1 MSIRHY
7 QLACAILAVT
17 SVSSLAVAHQRGHQG
32 RGLRATATSAT
43 RTAADRVRRPVR
55 VSAAALGLSEAAL
68 IDELLAAPTAREV
81 ALYADKLGVVGT
93 DDAVI
98 ALTPLADDPRA
109 GVPEA
114 VIAAIGHIGSRR
126 ATDVLLELLDD
137 PRPRVRGAAVG
148 ALGSL
153 ADERAVV
160 ALIAIADDRADPTR
174 LTAIWALGEQGG
186 ETATAHLVAIARSG
200 DPAAATSAVA
210 ALAAIPTAQVALL
223 ALTDAA
229 DVRIRVAALGALDP
243 SSPAAIA
250 RLTAVLAIGE
260 PQTSQAAITA
270 LGRSGDAAVVPVLAR
285 AAREGSAYVM
295 SSAVSALGEVGG
307 PDAIAALGDLLAHGE
322 LDVTG
327 QIATTLASI
336 GDDGARAQL
345 IAVAV
350 AGGRRGSQVLAAL
363 GTLRGAD
370 VQAALLTIAQHGT
383 AGARREA
390 LPLLLRD
397 GVPQA
402 MALATDLIASGTRT
416 DRLAVIAMLGDA
428 PGPEARATLLDL
440 AGREHGPVRTA
451 ALDALSQTRP
461 DDPELTSLLG
471 DALLDGRPDE
481 VTSAASIL
489 GRLGTADARALLVA
503 AIGDDDPARAQ
514 AAIGALGYGVAIT
527 ADLRAALA
535 AVATGGPAG
544 LRGQATQQ
552 LLSAGGPEGLAAARS
567 LLTGGDPELAR
578 QTLWALASVGSDDAD
593 RAIRE
598 AVASTDAQVRA
609 TAAQVMA
616 QRPDDA
622 DTALLIQLGRDG
634 DPAVKA
640 QALSTLGAIGSREAV
655 DSLLATAT
663 SAGKDD
669 RVAAIN
675 GLAAVDD
682 PRAMA
687 SMARL
692 IEDGDPEVA
701 AAAIYAAGNGG
712 DEVDQALVRTFAAAA
727 DGDPRRYAAATQL
740 RQRGVAVDDATAK
753 ALDLLM
759 GPAYGGGSYGGYGG
773 QNYYEE

>member
-1 MSIRHY
+1 MSVRRY

-17 SVSSLAVAHQRGHQG
+17 TVSSLAVAHQRA
-32 RGLRATATSAT
+32 RPTSGLRGSSTGAT
-43 RTAADRVRRPVR
+43 RSAADRVRRPVR
-55 VSAAALGLSEAAL
+55 VSAAALGLSEAEL
-68 IDELLAAPTAREV
+68 IDALLAAPTAREV
-81 ALYADKLGVVGT
+81 GIYAEKLGVVGT

-98 ALTPLADDPRA
+98 ALAPPADDPRA

-126 ATDVLLELLDD
+126 ATDVLLDLQGD

-148 ALGSL
+148 ALGSP

-186 ETATAHLVAIARSG
+186 ETATAHLVTIARSG
-200 DPAAATSAVA
+200 DAAAATSAVT
-210 ALAAIPTAQVALL
+210 ALAAIPTAQAALL
-223 ALTDAA
+223 ALTDVP
-229 DVRIRVAALGALDP
+229 DLRIRVAALAALEP

-250 RLTAVLAIGE
+250 RLSAVLAAGE
-260 PQTSQAAITA
+260 AQTSQAAITA
-270 LGRSGDAAVVPVLAR
+270 LGRCGDAAVVPALAR
-285 AAREGSAYVM
+285 AARDGNANLRW
-295 SSAVSALGEVGG
+295 SAVSALGEVGG
-307 PDAIAALGDLLAHGE
+307 PEAISVLGELLAHGE

-336 GDDGARAQL
+336 GDEAARARL
-345 IAVAV
+345 IAVAI
-350 AGGRRGSQVLAAL
+350 AGGRRGSQVLSAL
-363 GTLRGAD
+363 ATLRGDD
-370 VQAALLTIAQHGT
+370 VRAALLTIAQHGT
-383 AGARREA
+383 PGARREA
-390 LPLLLRD
+390 LPILLRD
-397 GVPQA
+397 GAPEA
-402 MALATDLIASGTRT
+402 MALASELVAGGSRN

-440 AGREHGPVRTA
+440 AEREHGPTRAA

-461 DDPELTSLLG
+461 DDPALTALLG
-471 DALLDGRPDE
+471 DALLGGRPDE
-481 VTSAASIL
+481 VSAAASIL
-489 GRLGTADARALLVA
+489 GRLGTVDARALLVA

-514 AAIGALGYGVAIT
+514 AAIGALGNGVAIT
-527 ADLRAALA
+527 ADVRAALA
-535 AVATGGPAG
+535 AVATRGPAG

-552 LLSAGGPEGLAAARS
+552 LLTAGGPEGLAAAKAILIGS
-567 LLTGGDPELAR
+567 DPDAAR
-578 QTLWALASVGSDDAD
+578 QTLWALAGVGSDDAD

-598 AVASTDAQVRA
+598 AATSTNAQVRA
-609 TAAQVMA
+609 AAAQVMA

-640 QALSTLGAIGSREAV
+640 QALSTLGQIGSHAAI
-655 DSLLATAT
+655 DSLLTTAT
-663 SAGKDD
+663 TAGKDD

-692 IEDGDPEVA
+692 IEDRDPEVA

-712 DEVDQALVRTFAAAA
+712 DDVDRALLRTFAAAS

-740 RQRGVAVDDATAK
+740 RQRAVEVDEATAR
-753 ALDLLM
+753 ALDLLV
-759 GPAYGGGSYGGYGG
+759 GPAYGGGGYGG
-773 QNYYEE
+773 PTSYEE